1 VLHPE
6 KYLGKRARGGKLE
19 GIDTPTAIDLGPL
32 EPGGGWKEADRD
44 TVGEMALGVLF
55 RDTAKDAR
63 AAAAGWDGDTFAA
76 FEQDDGRKLALV
88 WASTW
93 DTEKDAREF
102 AAAYAGFQA
111 KKFALEG
118 KDAAAPADGFKAPLR
133 REKDGNTLLIEV
145 RGADVAV
152 VEGFD
157 AKTTDSLAKTAF
169 AAKKKEKT
177 HADAAG
183 AGPREHV
190 EPGEK
195 KVKPGDD
202 REKD

>member
-1 VLHPE
+1 
-6 KYLGKRARGGKLE
+6 
-19 GIDTPTAIDLGPL
+19 
-32 EPGGGWKEADRD
+32 
-44 TVGEMALGVLF
+44 MAMGVMF
-55 RDTAKDAR
+55 RDTARDAR

-111 KKFALEG
+111 KKFALAG
-118 KDAAAPADGFKAPLR
+118 GDKAAPAGDFKEPLR
-133 REKDGNTLLIEV
+133 REKDGKSLLVEV

-157 AKTTDSLAKTAF
+157 AKTTDTLVKVAF

-177 HADAAG
+177 HADG
-183 AGPREHV
+183 AGVGPRQHV
-190 EPGEK
+190 EPGQQPEQRKTNEK
-195 KVKPGDD
+195 QKEDGQQD
-202 REKD
+202 